1 MKNNNNIGQELS
13 EFKPVEIVGYEVCEA
28 GSPDALSSMVVHR
41 RTEMNNKS
49 LMERLLE
56 AGYPPEDIDHHEYD
70 LYVYVTPLT
79 TRVLKAWM
87 KDNNYT
93 DTLVQ
98 KFRDQITG
106 KMMYDIFFQYIPS
119 LDKKKEY

>member
-1 MKNNNNIGQELS
+1 
-13 EFKPVEIVGYEVCEA
+13 
-28 GSPDALSSMVVHR
+28 
-41 RTEMNNKS
+41 MNNKS

-56 AGYPPEDIDHHEYD
+56 AGYPPEDIYHHYSD

-93 DTLVQ
+93 DNLNGFLIQT
-98 KFRDQITG
+98 FIDQITG
-106 KMMYDIFFQYIPS
+106 RKMYDIAFQYIPS
-119 LDKKKEY
+119 LDKKREH

>member
-1 MKNNNNIGQELS
+1 
-13 EFKPVEIVGYEVCEA
+13 
-28 GSPDALSSMVVHR
+28 
-41 RTEMNNKS
+41 MNTKS

-56 AGYPPEDIDHHEYD
+56 AGYPPEDIAHHYSD

-79 TRVLKAWM
+79 TRVIKAWM

-93 DTLVQ
+93 DNLYGFLIQ

-106 KMMYDIFFQYIPS
+106 RMMYDIAFQYIPS
-119 LDKKKEY
+119 LDRKEVN

>member
-1 MKNNNNIGQELS
+1 
-13 EFKPVEIVGYEVCEA
+13 
-28 GSPDALSSMVVHR
+28 
-41 RTEMNNKS
+41 MNNKS

-56 AGYPPEDIDHHEYD
+56 AGYPPEDIDHHDYD

-79 TRVLKAWM
+79 TKVLRVWM

-93 DTLVQ
+93 DNLYGFLIQ

-106 KMMYDIFFQYIPS
+106 RMMYDVAFQYIPS
-119 LDKKKEY
+119 LDKSSVPSRPGTH

>member
-1 MKNNNNIGQELS
+1 
-13 EFKPVEIVGYEVCEA
+13 
-28 GSPDALSSMVVHR
+28 
-41 RTEMNNKS
+41 MNNKS

-70 LYVYVTPLT
+70 LYVYITPLT

-98 KFRDQITG
+98 TFKDQITG
-106 KMMYDIFFQYIPS
+106 RMMYDIAFQYIPA
-119 LDKKKEY
+119 LGEKRGN

>member
-1 MKNNNNIGQELS
+1 
-13 EFKPVEIVGYEVCEA
+13 
-28 GSPDALSSMVVHR
+28 
-41 RTEMNNKS
+41 MNKKS

-70 LYVYVTPLT
+70 LYVYITPLT

-98 KFRDQITG
+98 TFKDQITG
-106 KMMYDIFFQYIPS
+106 RMMYDIFFQYIPS
-119 LDKKKEY
+119 LDKKREH

>member
-1 MKNNNNIGQELS
+1 MNT
-13 EFKPVEIVGYEVCEA
+13 KP
-28 GSPDALSSMVVHR
+28 
-41 RTEMNNKS
+41 

-56 AGYPPEDIDHHEYD
+56 AGYPPEDVDHHDYD

-79 TRVLKAWM
+79 TKVIKEWM

-93 DTLVQ
+93 DNLYGFLIQ

-106 KMMYDIFFQYIPS
+106 KIMYDVAFQYIPS
-119 LDKKKEY
+119 LDKNSFPSRPGTH

>member
-1 MKNNNNIGQELS
+1 
-13 EFKPVEIVGYEVCEA
+13 
-28 GSPDALSSMVVHR
+28 
-41 RTEMNNKS
+41 MNNES

-56 AGYPPEDIDHHEYD
+56 EGYPPEDIDHHDYD

-79 TRVLKAWM
+79 TKVIKEWM

-93 DTLVQ
+93 DNLNGFLIQ

-106 KMMYDIFFQYIPS
+106 RMMYDIFFQYIPS
-119 LDKKKEY
+119 LDKKREH

>member
-1 MKNNNNIGQELS
+1 
-13 EFKPVEIVGYEVCEA
+13 
-28 GSPDALSSMVVHR
+28 
-41 RTEMNNKS
+41 MNNKP

-56 AGYPPEDIDHHEYD
+56 AGYPPEDIDHHYYD

-79 TRVLKAWM
+79 AKVIKEWM

-93 DTLVQ
+93 DNLNGFLIQ

-106 KMMYDIFFQYIPS
+106 RKMYDIAFQYIPS
-119 LDKKKEY
+119 LDKKVES

>member
-1 MKNNNNIGQELS
+1 
-13 EFKPVEIVGYEVCEA
+13 
-28 GSPDALSSMVVHR
+28 
-41 RTEMNNKS
+41 MNTKS

-56 AGYPPEDIDHHEYD
+56 AGYPPEDIAHHYSD

-79 TRVLKAWM
+79 TRVIKAWM

-93 DTLVQ
+93 DNLYGFLIQ

-106 KMMYDIFFQYIPS
+106 RMMYDIAFQYIPS
-119 LDKKKEY
+119 LDRKEVD

>member
-1 MKNNNNIGQELS
+1 
-13 EFKPVEIVGYEVCEA
+13 
-28 GSPDALSSMVVHR
+28 
-41 RTEMNNKS
+41 MNNKS

-56 AGYPPEDIDHHEYD
+56 SGYPPEDIDNHEYD

-79 TRVLKAWM
+79 TRVLKSWM

-93 DTLVQ
+93 DNLYGSFIQ

-106 KMMYDIFFQYIPS
+106 RMMYDVAFQYIPS
-119 LDKKKEY
+119 LDKKREH

>member
-1 MKNNNNIGQELS
+1 
-13 EFKPVEIVGYEVCEA
+13 
-28 GSPDALSSMVVHR
+28 
-41 RTEMNNKS
+41 MNNKS

-56 AGYPPEDIDHHEYD
+56 AGYPPEDIDHHCSD

-79 TRVLKAWM
+79 TKVITEWM

-93 DTLVQ
+93 DNLNGFLIQ

-106 KMMYDIFFQYIPS
+106 RIMYDIAFQYIPS
-119 LDKKKEY
+119 LDKKVEN

>member
-1 MKNNNNIGQELS
+1 
-13 EFKPVEIVGYEVCEA
+13 
-28 GSPDALSSMVVHR
+28 
-41 RTEMNNKS
+41 MNNKS

-56 AGYPPEDIDHHEYD
+56 ADYPPEDIAHHYSD

-79 TRVLKAWM
+79 TMVLKAWT

-93 DTLVQ
+93 DNLYGFFIQ

-106 KMMYDIFFQYIPS
+106 RMMYDIFFQYIPS
-119 LDKKKEY
+119 LDKKREH

>member
-1 MKNNNNIGQELS
+1 
-13 EFKPVEIVGYEVCEA
+13 
-28 GSPDALSSMVVHR
+28 
-41 RTEMNNKS
+41 MNNKS

-70 LYVYVTPLT
+70 LYVYITPLT

-98 KFRDQITG
+98 TFKDQITG
-106 KMMYDIFFQYIPS
+106 RMMYDIAFQYIPS
-119 LDKKKEY
+119 LDKKVEN